1 MQVAN
6 PAALT
11 IFPNMKKLKYE
22 VSTLVAVTHNNLAKI
37 EAIQDKLADMRK
49 SATARIGAELKKLR
63 KAKKIKQSS
72 LARDI
77 GIFASDLSWLENG
90 HKMTHS
96 TAVKLE
102 KWLSK
107 QAE

>member
-1 MQVAN
+1 
-6 PAALT
+6 
-11 IFPNMKKLKYE
+11 MKKLKYE
-22 VSTLVAVTHNNLAKI
+22 VSTLVAVTRNNLAKI

-49 SATARIGAELKKLR
+49 SATERIGAELKKLR
-63 KAKKIKQSS
+63 KAKRIKQSS
-72 LARDI
+72 MARDI
-77 GIFASDLSWLENG
+77 GIFASDLSWPENG